1 VLKRAK
7 SGLISVLIKGI
18 LGVIVTMILSV
29 SLAEIEFS
37 IWVFFLSLNLLI
49 TLSDLGLGQYIVV
62 DMVQKKDQVEDFS
75 EILSDQDI
83 THLLGMY
90 GVLYTIVALMII
102 APSFLYF
109 NLVFKETV
117 FNYQD
122 SILFVV
128 PMVLV
133 AVRMFFIP
141 ILALINVEGRYDE
154 RKKFEALSYFM
165 FFIFCVV
172 GAKFSWSLFI
182 YLAIFQC
189 LLLYPSIY
197 FFVELRRRGLS
208 ADYFVTP
215 MSISFKWT
223 RSVVGKT
230 YSYFLVNISSYFTRM
245 GIPVVLGISL
255 SKQDLLYVS
264 MGTVLFFQGGFQLI
278 DLLVKLMQP
287 KFRDYLNVG
296 VKLRFYSAAT
306 VLALLIL
313 CASKIISL
321 YYADFYFDSMIFFFL
336 SIIFIV
342 ESGIYLSTSLSL
354 MNEKNAKKI
363 ALFTFG
369 RALTLVCSSFYLS
382 FAMFCVAVIFTGI
395 VYLIISGASYE
406 KEALH
411 L

>member
-1 VLKRAK
+1 MLKRAK

-306 VLALLIL
+306 VLALSIL

-382 FAMFCVAVIFTGI
+382 FAMFCVAVIFTGV

-406 KEALH
+406 KEAVH